1 MKFSYNWLKD
11 LLKFKETP
19 KTLADILT
27 MYFAETT
34 IKHRGRRAVLEVDL
48 LSNQVAEASGH
59 FGLAREIGAILGKK
73 FIYPK
78 LSLKEKNLSAK
89 SFLNVEIKSP
99 NCNCYLARLMQGI
112 EVKESPK
119 WLKDSLID
127 CGLRPINNI
136 VDAAN
141 YVMLETGQPL
151 HVFDFHKIYSKST
164 TSNELIKKTI
174 IIRQAKKDEKIT
186 TLENETYDLGINTM
200 VIADDKEPLALAG
213 IKGGKKAGVSKNTF
227 DIVLESANFIGA
239 NIRATSK
246 KLGIKTD
253 ASWRF
258 EHNLPLELADYAIDR
273 LAGLIQEVAGGNI
286 LKNKIGKRISKK
298 EKITIPVKWENWKK
312 FLGLPI
318 EKKQIIHYLS
328 LLGFSFQQ
336 KKDCLLVFP
345 PCFRNDIKIEEEVI
359 GEIARLY
366 GINKITPILPQEVLA
381 LPLQNVFWEFREKIK
396 DLLRGYD
403 LDEVYNYSFI
413 SQKDKEILN
422 KDWQGKLIALDNP
435 ISDLFCYLQP
445 TLLLNFL
452 KNIKAN
458 FRFVD
463 KLKFFE
469 IGKIYYKN
477 PRFAQN
483 LVSRGVYTE
492 QFGPEL
498 TAEEQSEGAR
508 NRDIKEKEETVF
520 GGILARKEKILEH
533 PLFYE
538 AKGIIE
544 GLFSNLGID
553 KDDYSIK
560 PIEKTEYSSILEK
573 GMAFYAK
580 NQLLGVLAMPQKNF
594 FKKYD
599 VEGEV
604 VFWEI
609 KLLAL
614 MALEQ
619 AEREYE
625 PLPQYPAAIR
635 DVSFIIKKDILIDK
649 ILKTI
654 QEAASYLE
662 DADLFDIYEGKNLP
676 SGKQSLSFHLIFR
689 SREKTLTT
697 EEIDKEMKKIY
708 QALQKL
714 GAEIR

>member
-11 LLKFKETP
+11 LLRFKETP
-19 KTLADILT
+19 EELADILT

-34 IKHRGRRAVLEVDL
+34 IKHRGRRAVLEVEL

-78 LSLKEKNLSAK
+78 SIFKEKNLSAK

-119 WLKDSLID
+119 WLKNSLID

-164 TSNELIKKTI
+164 TSNGLIKKTI

-246 KLGIKTD
+246 KLGLRTD

-286 LKNKIGKRISKK
+286 LKNKTGKRNLGKRISKK

-312 FLGLPI
+312 FLGLPL

-345 PCFRNDIKIEEEVI
+345 PCFRNDIRIEEEVI

-403 LDEVYNYSFI
+403 LDEVCNYSFI
-413 SQKDKEILN
+413 SEKDKNILPD
-422 KDWQGKLIALDNP
+422 KWQEKLIEIENPFSALTR
-435 ISDLFCYLQP
+435 YLSP
-445 TLLLNFL
+445 TLLINLL
-452 KNIKAN
+452 KNIN
-458 FRFVD
+458 YNLRFVG
-463 KLKFFE
+463 KIRFFE
-469 IGKIYYKN
+469 IGKIYSKDKEN
-477 PRFAQN
+477 LKEHFVFSGVLAQ
-483 LVSRGVYTE
+483 
-492 QFGPEL
+492 
-498 TAEEQSEGAR
+498 
-508 NRDIKEKEETVF
+508 KEESNGLSVF
-520 GGILARKEKILEH
+520 
-533 PLFYE
+533 YQ

-544 GLFSNLGID
+544 GLFVRLGIN
-553 KDDYSIK
+553 KDDYKVESL
-560 PIEKTEYSSILEK
+560 ENTAYSLLLEQGAAIYK
-573 GMAFYAK
+573 DK
-580 NQLLGVLAMPQKNF
+580 DLIGVLGRPNHRFAKEYECKGDF
-594 FKKYD
+594 I
-599 VEGEV
+599 
-604 VFWEI
+604 FWEI
-609 KLLAL
+609 NLHLLSAL
-614 MALEQ
+614 INEEKKFQ
-619 AEREYE
+619 S
-625 PLPQYPAAIR
+625 LPKYPAVVR
-635 DVSFIIKKDILIDK
+635 DISFVIPQDVLVDK
-649 ILKTI
+649 ILKIFQQT
-654 QEAASYLE
+654 SLLHLE
-662 DADLFDIYEGKNLP
+662 NVDLFDVYTGKNLL
-676 SGKQSLSFHLIFR
+676 SGTKSLSFHLVFHA
-689 SREKTLTT
+689 KNCTLKN
-697 EEIDKEMKKIY
+697 EEVDKEMKKIY
-708 QALQKL
+708 KALEKI
-714 GAEIR
+714 GAEMR

>member
-34 IKHRGRRAVLEVDL
+34 IKHRGRRAVLEVEL

-78 LSLKEKNLSAK
+78 SILKEKNLSAK

-246 KLGIKTD
+246 KLGLRTD

-258 EHNLPLELADYAIDR
+258 EHNLPLGLADYAIDR

-286 LKNKIGKRISKK
+286 LKNKTGKRNLGKRISKK

-312 FLGLPI
+312 FLGLPLK
-318 EKKQIIHYLS
+318 KKQIIHYLS

-345 PCFRNDIKIEEEVI
+345 PCFRNDIRVEEEVI

-366 GINKITPILPQEVLA
+366 GINKIIPILPQEVLA

-403 LDEVYNYSFI
+403 LDEVCNYSFI
-413 SQKDKEILN
+413 SEKDKNILPD
-422 KDWQGKLIALDNP
+422 KWQEKLIEIENPFSALTR
-435 ISDLFCYLQP
+435 YLSP
-445 TLLLNFL
+445 TLLINLL
-452 KNIKAN
+452 KNIN
-458 FRFVD
+458 YNLRFVG
-463 KLKFFE
+463 KIRFFE
-469 IGKIYYKN
+469 IGKIYSKDKKN
-477 PRFAQN
+477 LKEHFVFSGVLAQ
-483 LVSRGVYTE
+483 
-492 QFGPEL
+492 
-498 TAEEQSEGAR
+498 
-508 NRDIKEKEETVF
+508 KEKSNVSS
-520 GGILARKEKILEH
+520 
-533 PLFYE
+533 LFFQ

-544 GLFSNLGID
+544 GLFVRLGIN
-553 KDDYSIK
+553 KDDYEVESL
-560 PIEKTEYSSILEK
+560 ENTAYSLLLEQGAAIYK
-573 GMAFYAK
+573 GK
-580 NQLLGVLAMPQKNF
+580 DLIGVLGKPNRRFAKEYECKGDF
-594 FKKYD
+594 I
-599 VEGEV
+599 
-604 VFWEI
+604 FWEI
-609 KLLAL
+609 DLHLLSAL
-614 MALEQ
+614 INEEKKFQ
-619 AEREYE
+619 S
-625 PLPQYPAAIR
+625 LPKYPAVVR
-635 DVSFIIKKDILIDK
+635 DISFVIPQDVLVDK
-649 ILKTI
+649 ILKIFQQT
-654 QEAASYLE
+654 SPLHLE
-662 DADLFDIYEGKNLP
+662 NVDLFDVYTGKNLLP
-676 SGKQSLSFHLIFR
+676 DTKSLSFHLVFR
-689 SREKTLTT
+689 AKNYTLKN
-697 EEIDKEMKKIY
+697 EEVDKEMEKIY
-708 QALQKL
+708 KSLEKI
-714 GAEIR
+714 GAEMR